1 MDALWPDLWPGKDDL
16 PPTDLFLGNVNTSL
30 GRCTIAR
37 HPLAKVKVKP
47 DERLPSGINMSYADG
62 HAGRIALQDIKTPTW
77 HVGCGAHFQSLEHH
91 PLTILNRH
99 GASPRD
105 RPARPGA
112 RETRATKATATSKA
126 ASER

>member
-37 HPLAKVKVKP
+37 HPLAKVKVQP
-47 DERLPSGINMSYADG
+47 RDRLPSGINMSYADG

-77 HVGCGAHFQSLEHH
+77 HVGYVPIQDPWSTT
-91 PLTILNRH
+91 P
-99 GASPRD
+99 
-105 RPARPGA
+105 
-112 RETRATKATATSKA
+112 
-126 ASER
+126 